1 MHITAYRGCRATKN
15 QLFYKYL
22 ETTSCYKI
30 ERMENVHFSQID
42 KRDPWSVNIK
52 SSFSLSVFLF
62 PSSFK
67 KIKITLL
74 FNGVE

>member
-1 MHITAYRGCRATKN
+1 MHITAYKGCRATKN

-22 ETTSCYKI
+22 ETTSYYKI

-42 KRDPWSVNIK
+42 KRDPWSVNKI
-52 SSFSLSVFLF
+52 SSLSVFLF